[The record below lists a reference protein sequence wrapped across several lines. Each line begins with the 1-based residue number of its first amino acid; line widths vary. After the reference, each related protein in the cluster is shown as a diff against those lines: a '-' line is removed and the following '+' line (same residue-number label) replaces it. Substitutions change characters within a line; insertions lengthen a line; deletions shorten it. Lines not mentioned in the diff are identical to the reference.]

1 MEDRMHFEDLFY
13 WLISTFVN
21 LVLFTFLSY
30 LLLLKINIKEEMPP
44 LNVSLET
51 PKEVLQEVKFSK
63 GRHMYIKPKEGK
75 HTLAKGKGSASL
87 TPMVMERKEGDAA
100 LPSGKETQE
109 DVSIL
114 SSVEEKVKGRKE
126 TQEEG
131 VPAKEVGEVSAV
143 ISKGSVGFGG
153 GAGRGILYVP
163 PLPKLVSEELPSTLR
178 IRVWVEPSGEVSRVQ
193 ILQRSG
199 VPEVDERLAQF
210 VRRIK
215 FEPIKEN
222 VVQTG
227 ILTFRF
233 KGG

>member
-126 TQEEG
+126 T
-131 VPAKEVGEVSAV
+131 
-143 ISKGSVGFGG
+143 
-153 GAGRGILYVP
+153 
-163 PLPKLVSEELPSTLR
+163 
-178 IRVWVEPSGEVSRVQ
+178 
-193 ILQRSG
+193 
-199 VPEVDERLAQF
+199 
-210 VRRIK
+210 
-215 FEPIKEN
+215 
-222 VVQTG
+222 
-227 ILTFRF
+227 
-233 KGG
+233 